1 MMKGLLFI
9 CILFALTLLMG
20 LTQNTAYSESRF
32 KDDVEFL
39 KKYVTVILLKD
50 TDSEGQVAVVPEYQG
65 RIMTST
71 AEGLEGLS
79 FGWIN
84 RELISSKKIEPHINV
99 FGGEDRFWIGPEG
112 GQYGIFFPPNS
123 PFDLDHWQ
131 TPPVIDTEPYE
142 VVSQNEK
149 QVSFHKEAKLKNW
162 TGTDFQISIERTV
175 SILSKEQIAGTLGV
189 RIPQNIKYIGV
200 ESKNRIKN
208 IGNEDWN
215 KEKGLL
221 SIWILGMFNP
231 SPDTTI
237 VIPFLPGA
245 EEYLGPKVNDAYFGK
260 VPPDRL
266 VVKDNILFF
275 KGDGQYRSKIGVSPK
290 RALSVCGSYD
300 AKNKVLTI
308 VQYSKPDT
316 PKPYVNSMWEMQK
329 DPYGGDV
336 INSYNDGPLGPGKK
350 PLGPFYELETS
361 SPAEELKKGEF
372 VEHTHKTFHFI
383 GDEKELN
390 YLANEIL
397 GVDLQTIQNAFSS
410 K

>member
-1 MMKGLLFI
+1 MTKVMFIIGLS
-9 CILFALTLLMG
+9 LLMFV
-20 LTQNTAYSESRF
+20 LCSSYNTAYSDSRF

-39 KKYVTVILLKD
+39 KQYVTVIVLKD
-50 TDSEGQVAVVPEYQG
+50 AESDGEIAIVPEYQG

-71 AEGLEGLS
+71 AEGAEGLS

-84 RELISSKKIEPHINV
+84 RELISSKKFEPHINV

-112 GQYGIFFPPNS
+112 GQYGIFFPINA
-123 PFDLDHWQ
+123 PFDLEHWQ
-131 TPPVIDTEPYE
+131 TPAVIDTEPYE
-142 VVSQNEK
+142 VISQNER
-149 QVSFHKEAKLKNW
+149 QVSFKKEAKLKNW
-162 TGTDFQISIERTV
+162 SGTDFQILIERTV
-175 SILSKEQIAGTLGV
+175 SILSKEQIAGALGV
-189 RIPQNIKYIGV
+189 TIPSNIKYIGA
-200 ESKNRIKN
+200 ESKNKITN
-208 IGNEDWN
+208 TGAEDWS

-231 SPDTTI
+231 SSETTI
-237 VIPFLPGA
+237 VIPFLPGP
-245 EEYLGPKVNDAYFGK
+245 EEVLGPKVNDAYFGK

-266 VVKDNILFF
+266 VVKENAVFF
-275 KGDGQYRSKIGVSPK
+275 RGDGQYRSKIGVSPK

-308 VQYSKPDT
+308 VEYSKPT
-316 PKPYVNSMWEMQK
+316 MLKPYVNSMWEMQK

-361 SPAEELKKGEF
+361 SPAEELKKGEY
-372 VEHTHKTFHFI
+372 VEHTHRTFHFV
-383 GDEKELN
+383 GSEKELN
-390 YLANEIL
+390 YLAEKVL
-397 GVDLQTIQNAFSS
+397 GVDLQTIQNIFET

>member
-1 MMKGLLFI
+1 MTKIMFLITLPFLILLLGTSFVS
-9 CILFALTLLMG
+9 
-20 LTQNTAYSESRF
+20 AYAESRF

-39 KKYVTVILLKD
+39 KQYVTVILLKNGE
-50 TDSEGQVAVVPEYQG
+50 SGGEVAVVPEYQG

-71 AEGLEGLS
+71 ADGPEGLS

-84 RELISSKKIEPHINV
+84 RELIQSKKFEPHINV

-112 GQYGIFFPPNS
+112 GQYGIFFPPNT
-123 PFDLDHWQ
+123 PFDLEHWQ
-131 TPPVIDTEPYE
+131 TPAVIDTEPYE
-142 VVSQNEK
+142 VVSQSEK
-149 QVSFHKEAKLKNW
+149 EVSFKKEAKLKNW
-162 TGTDFQISIERTV
+162 TGTDFQILIERTV
-175 SILSKEQIAGTLGV
+175 GILSKEQIAGSLGV
-189 RIPQNIKYIGV
+189 RIPSNIKYVGI
-200 ESKNRIKN
+200 ESKNKITN
-208 IGNEDWN
+208 TGNEDWS

-231 SPDTTI
+231 SPETTI
-237 VIPFLPGA
+237 VIPFLPGS
-245 EEYLGPKVNDAYFGK
+245 EEELGPKVNDAYFGK

-266 VVKDNILFF
+266 VVKDNVLFF

-308 VQYSKPDT
+308 VQYSKPNT
-316 PKPYVNSMWEMQK
+316 LKPYVNSMWELQK

-361 SPAEELKKGEF
+361 SPAEELKKGES
-372 VEHTHKTFHFI
+372 VEHIHKTFHFI
-383 GDEKELN
+383 GSEKELN
-390 YLANEIL
+390 YLAEEIL
-397 GVDLQTIQNAFSS
+397 GVDLQTIQTAFSN
-410 K
+410 

>member
-1 MMKGLLFI
+1 MTKIMFLITLPFLILLLGTSFVS
-9 CILFALTLLMG
+9 
-20 LTQNTAYSESRF
+20 AYAESRF

-39 KKYVTVILLKD
+39 KQYVTVILLKNGE
-50 TDSEGQVAVVPEYQG
+50 SGGEVAVVPEYQG

-71 AEGLEGLS
+71 ADGPEGLS

-84 RELISSKKIEPHINV
+84 RELIQSKKFEPHINV

-112 GQYGIFFPPNS
+112 GQYGIFFPPNA
-123 PFDLDHWQ
+123 PFDLEHWQ
-131 TPPVIDTEPYE
+131 TPAVIDTEPYE
-142 VVSQNEK
+142 VVSQSEK
-149 QVSFHKEAKLKNW
+149 EVSFKKEAKLKNW
-162 TGTDFQISIERTV
+162 TGTDFQILIERTV
-175 SILSKEQIAGTLGV
+175 GILSKEQIAGSLGV
-189 RIPQNIKYIGV
+189 RIPSSIKYVGI
-200 ESKNRIKN
+200 ESKNKITN
-208 IGNEDWN
+208 TGNEDWR

-231 SPDTTI
+231 SPETTI
-237 VIPFLPGA
+237 VIPFLPGS
-245 EEYLGPKVNDAYFGK
+245 EEELGPKVNDAYFGK

-266 VVKDNILFF
+266 VVKDNVLFF

-308 VQYSKPDT
+308 VQYSKPNT
-316 PKPYVNSMWEMQK
+316 LKPYVNSMWELQK

-361 SPAEELKKGEF
+361 SPAEELKKGES
-372 VEHTHKTFHFI
+372 VEHIHKTFHFI
-383 GDEKELN
+383 GSEKELN
-390 YLANEIL
+390 YLAEEIL
-397 GVDLQTIQNAFSS
+397 GVDLQTIQTAFSN
-410 K
+410 

>member
-1 MMKGLLFI
+1 MTKVMFLIGLSFGIFI
-9 CILFALTLLMG
+9 LCALS
-20 LTQNTAYSESRF
+20 NVAYAESRF

-50 TDSEGQVAVVPEYQG
+50 EESSGEVAIVPEYQG

-71 AEGLEGLS
+71 AEGPEGLS

-84 RELISSKKIEPHINV
+84 RELIASKKFEPHINV

-112 GQYGIFFPPNS
+112 GQFGIFFPPNA
-123 PFDLDHWQ
+123 PFDLEHWQ
-131 TPPVIDTEPYE
+131 TPAVIDTEPYT
-142 VVSQNEK
+142 VISQNEK
-149 QVSFHKEAKLKNW
+149 QVSFKKEAQLKNW
-162 TGTDFQISIERTV
+162 SGTEFHILIERTV
-175 SILSKEQIAGTLGV
+175 SILSKEQIAGALGV
-189 RIPQNIKYIGV
+189 RIPSSIKYVGV
-200 ESKNRIKN
+200 ESKNRITN
-208 IGNEDWN
+208 TGNEDWN

-231 SPDTTI
+231 SPETTI
-237 VIPFLPGA
+237 VIPFLPGPD
-245 EEYLGPKVNDAYFGK
+245 EELGPKVNDAYFGK
-260 VPPDRL
+260 VPADRL
-266 VVKDNILFF
+266 VVKENVLFF
-275 KGDGQYRSKIGVSPK
+275 RGDGQYRSKIGVSPK

-308 VQYSKPDT
+308 VRYSKPNT
-316 PKPYVNSMWEMQK
+316 LKPYVNSMWELQK

-361 SPAEELKKGEF
+361 SPAEELKKGMY
-372 VEHTHKTFHFI
+372 VEHTHQTFHFL
-383 GDEKELN
+383 GNEKDLN
-390 YLANEIL
+390 YLAEEIL
-397 GVDLQTIQNAFSS
+397 GVDLQTIQSVFAN